1 MWLKGFARGDFK
13 KPSSPALHVGHKYL
27 VRIVISIRLYKGPA
41 RAFTSPQL
49 SDWLGPYDSLSACL
63 GLHKES
69 YDDEWLCLHHIMIPL
84 TPGIIT
90 TDDDNDSGTEPPGI
104 NGRRD
109 GHMSFRM
116 YCMGMALL
124 GWSPGFKSPS
134 WVRTCHSVR
143 TRNLNTYVPK

>member
-1 MWLKGFARGDFK
+1 MNGFAN
-13 KPSSPALHVGHKYL
+13 
-27 VRIVISIRLYKGPA
+27 
-41 RAFTSPQL
+41 
-49 SDWLGPYDSLSACL
+49 
-63 GLHKES
+63 
-69 YDDEWLCLHHIMIPL
+69 
-84 TPGIIT
+84 
-90 TDDDNDSGTEPPGI
+90 DDNDSGTEQPGI

-143 TRNLNTYVPK
+143 TRNLNTYVGQIDGGKVKWKGPPSEHLST